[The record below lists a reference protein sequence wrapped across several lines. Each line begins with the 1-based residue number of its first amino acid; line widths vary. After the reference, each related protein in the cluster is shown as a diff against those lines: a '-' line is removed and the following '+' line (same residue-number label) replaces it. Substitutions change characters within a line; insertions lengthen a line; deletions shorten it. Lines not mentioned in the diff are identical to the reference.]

1 MLALTPD
8 ENCQSVPSPPPFV
21 SVLLLLL
28 PFRSVDATHPIYV
41 PHICIPYSHLSWS
54 RLCIIITI
62 FSCSGTSTLTNQN
75 LPNRQ
80 QNTEPNHG
88 RGSLP
93 TTATTAPA
101 AAAAYSAYTTLFPDD
116 SPTKYSCGCVFTSVR
131 GDAAEDAICVGSARV
146 RL

>member
-1 MLALTPD
+1 MKIVSLFPPLLHTPAP
-8 ENCQSVPSPPPFV
+8 CICATFAVTIPFCGC
-21 SVLLLLL
+21 
-28 PFRSVDATHPIYV
+28 DA
-41 PHICIPYSHLSWS
+41 PHICPTYMRTVFPFILVSSLYHYYYLP
-54 RLCIIITI
+54 
-62 FSCSGTSTLTNQN
+62 CSGTSTLTNQN

-88 RGSLP
+88 PGSLP

-116 SPTKYSCGCVFTSVR
+116 SPTKYICGCVFTSVR

-146 RL
+146 QV